1 MRLIF
6 GELTLRLLQLDLER
20 TRVNLGEQISFVNV
34 LAFPERDVDELA
46 VHAAANGHGIK
57 CGYGSQTIE
66 IDGEITL
73 PRGGNNNGHGETAH
87 AGTTR
92 SAPATASRCGRRGI
106 RRFTGSA
113 HTPEIPNAND
123 NAGNDEHPE
132 PPKTLR
138 RLIRLR
144 VGSEV
149 ATLFG

>member
-1 MRLIF
+1 PVRAI
-6 GELTLRLLQLDLER
+6 RASA
-20 TRVNLGEQISFVNV
+20 VASC
-34 LAFPERDVDELA
+34 A
-46 VHAAANGHGIK
+46 VHPAAKLAGMK
-57 CGYGSQTIE
+57 CGYGSQTVE